1 MGYYPMI
8 ITETTLHQSINTRE
22 EAYKSINTREGI
34 YFSGIHYTHISDK
47 NKRIMRMRR
56 VRFKK
61 IDFKM
66 ISLSVSIFK
75 KYLK

>member
-1 MGYYPMI
+1 MI

-22 EAYKSINTREGI
+22 GAYKAINTKKGTYI
-34 YFSGIHYTHISDK
+34 SGTHYTHISDK
-47 NKRIMRMRR
+47 NKRIMCMRR
-56 VRFKK
+56 LRFKK

-66 ISLSVSIFK
+66 INLSVSIFK